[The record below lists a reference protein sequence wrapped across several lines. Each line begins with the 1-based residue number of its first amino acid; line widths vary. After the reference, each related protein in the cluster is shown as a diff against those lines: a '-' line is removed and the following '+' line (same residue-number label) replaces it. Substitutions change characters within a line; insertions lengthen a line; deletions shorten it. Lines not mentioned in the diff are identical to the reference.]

1 MKYQHVYN
9 EYEIIISSKR
19 FISKP
24 FYADNLVWN
33 IFCKDFLMILKPEA
47 ENSTNTKLCNFLDK
61 VQSPV
66 LQKFVKILL

>member
-9 EYEIIISSKR
+9 EYEIIISSTR

-33 IFCKDFLMILKPEA
+33 IFCKDFNDFKTRSREFHKHKTMQL
-47 ENSTNTKLCNFLDK
+47 SG
-61 VQSPV
+61 
-66 LQKFVKILL
+66 